1 MIPRQATGEWSV
13 AASVADSTLEC
24 MAQRARWVHEGA
36 EEAGRDQSEVE
47 LHTVVVRTIVGEDV
61 DDAIATE
68 SADNGVPVTSM
79 EDSTLYLTGSGSQIR
94 DRLREWRA
102 GTGLRYISI
111 FDPGDD
117 QVEYLAKEVV
127 APLRDG

>member
-1 MIPRQATGEWSV
+1 VGTHRRARRRGGRHGLDQAGHT
-13 AASVADSTLEC
+13 
-24 MAQRARWVHEGA
+24 QKARWVHEGA
-36 EEAGRDQSEVE
+36 EEAGR
-47 LHTVVVRTIVGEDV
+47 
-61 DDAIATE
+61 
-68 SADNGVPVTSM
+68 
-79 EDSTLYLTGSGSQIR
+79 
-94 DRLREWRA
+94 